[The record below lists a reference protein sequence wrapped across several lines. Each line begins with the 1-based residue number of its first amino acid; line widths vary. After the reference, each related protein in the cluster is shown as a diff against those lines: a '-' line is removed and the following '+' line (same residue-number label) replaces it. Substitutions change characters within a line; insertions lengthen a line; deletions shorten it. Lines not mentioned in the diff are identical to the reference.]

1 MTQADIISFHPGRQ
15 HNFEQAVQL
24 HRLFH
29 GFRHVTSLHFTA
41 ATVKGVSK
49 YAKKIG
55 GALEKRSS
63 PLPGNIVH
71 AIPNHEIGLLLQRA
85 RGKALGPQDFVRRN
99 EQFQRSLLRKFAPP
113 KVCIGYD
120 TSSWVVFEAWKG
132 KSKLVL
138 DLSIAVPQYK
148 KTLAAELG
156 GNTEMLNNLTQ
167 GDEHLYGIYEKELDL
182 ADVVLCGSQFVK
194 DSCLSLGVSEK
205 KLKVLPYGADLE
217 KFRAAPHWLPKES
230 GKTKIV
236 FVGSV
241 NHRKGADILLK
252 MWPEIAAAFPAAELH
267 FFGGVSIDLPQNL
280 PQVHFHGFVAQ
291 KDLVA
296 EMRTA
301 QISVLPTFFEGSS
314 LAIYQSMA
322 MGLAVVT
329 TPNAGSVITPGK
341 NGLLVPYG
349 SEAALKDALV
359 QVLANADY
367 RETLATAARRD
378 IQQYTWDNYGVN
390 LANII
395 TDELAQGLRLKH
407 YPEPVA
413 GSESAGMG
421 VKTVVA
427 K

>member
-1 MTQADIISFHPGRQ
+1 M
-15 HNFEQAVQL
+15 
-24 HRLFH
+24 
-29 GFRHVTSLHFTA
+29 
-41 ATVKGVSK
+41 
-49 YAKKIG
+49 
-55 GALEKRSS
+55 
-63 PLPGNIVH
+63 
-71 AIPNHEIGLLLQRA
+71 
-85 RGKALGPQDFVRRN
+85 
-99 EQFQRSLLRKFAPP
+99 
-113 KVCIGYD
+113 
-120 TSSWVVFEAWKG
+120 
-132 KSKLVL
+132 L